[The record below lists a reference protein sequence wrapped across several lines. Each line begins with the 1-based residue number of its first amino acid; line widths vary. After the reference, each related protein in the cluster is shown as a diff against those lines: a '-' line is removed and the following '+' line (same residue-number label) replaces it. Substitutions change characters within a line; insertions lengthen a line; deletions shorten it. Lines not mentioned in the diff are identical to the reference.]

1 MIKKVIVPTILAGT
15 LLFAG
20 GNANASDVDFET
32 LAQKAQANDTELVQK
47 PIQKG
52 AYDYNFT
59 RSGVNY
65 HFYSDGTHFGYE
77 WHDIKLENP
86 TQDHLTPNPKATPTD
101 KTELTPSEKID
112 KQQELFNQNQEQVK
126 DRDYTEHVPV
136 AEKVNNDYV
145 AERFEQNKKSQVQ
158 LANGNTPGA
167 TGSNAAQVMAQKTGV
182 PATTWEHIIAK
193 ESNGNPNAHN
203 PSGADGL
210 FQTMPMHG
218 STATVQD
225 QINSAVNAYNKQGLS
240 AWGF

>member
-15 LLFAG
+15 LLFVG
-20 GNANASDVDFET
+20 GNADASELDFGT
-32 LAQKAQANDTELVQK
+32 LAQKAQANDIELVQK

-59 RSGVNY
+59 RNGINY

-77 WHDIKLENP
+77 WHDTKLENP
-86 TQDHLTPNPKATPTD
+86 TQDHLTSNPKATPTE
-101 KTELTPSEKID
+101 KPELTPSEKID
-112 KQQELFNQNQEQVK
+112 KQQALFNQNQEQVK

-136 AEKVNNDYV
+136 AEKANNDYV

-158 LANGNTPGA
+158 LANGNTPGT
-167 TGSNAAQVMAQKTGV
+167 TGSDAAQVMAERTGV
-182 PATTWEHIIAK
+182 PVSTWEHIIAK

-203 PSGADGL
+203 PSGAHGL
-210 FQTMPMHG
+210 FQTINWG
-218 STATVQD
+218 DTSTVQN
-225 QINSAVNAYNKQGLS
+225 QIDAAERAYKAQGLS